1 MNSLQRTRERLPA
14 EGSTSTIMLV
24 SAAYICVPMPTVHQ
38 IEVCGTGETIAAVGP
53 DSPMIGVY
61 SLDIF
66 TERVSKIIHSHA
78 DLIRKSGATRND
90 NEESESEP
98 DQPEHGLTSAGPP
111 LFLYIAWQN
120 CHDPYDVP
128 QKCVLR
134 HRCDSV

>member
-1 MNSLQRTRERLPA
+1 M
-14 EGSTSTIMLV
+14 
-24 SAAYICVPMPTVHQ
+24 
-38 IEVCGTGETIAAVGP
+38 VCGTGETISAVGP

-78 DLIRKSGATRND
+78 DLIRKSGAAKQAD
-90 NEESESEP
+90 NESESEP
-98 DQPEHGLTSAGPP
+98 DQAADSLTLAAPP

-128 QKCVLR
+128 QKCVLY
-134 HRCDSV
+134 HRFD

>member
-1 MNSLQRTRERLPA
+1 MVR
-14 EGSTSTIMLV
+14 
-24 SAAYICVPMPTVHQ
+24 
-38 IEVCGTGETIAAVGP
+38 GTGETLTAVGP

-78 DLIRKSGATRND
+78 DLIAKSSASARHA
-90 NEESESEP
+90 NEERELEP
-98 DQPEHGLTSAGPP
+98 DQATDVSDSVALP

-128 QKCVLR
+128 QKYVLYPF
-134 HRCDSV
+134 D

>member
-1 MNSLQRTRERLPA
+1 MRA
-14 EGSTSTIMLV
+14 
-24 SAAYICVPMPTVHQ
+24 
-38 IEVCGTGETIAAVGP
+38 TGKNLIAIGP

-78 DLIRKSGATRND
+78 AIIEESSPSRRATED
-90 NEESESEP
+90 SESEP
-98 DQPEHGLTSAGPP
+98 DHQSADVSGLVAPP

-128 QKCVLR
+128 QKYVLHPLVNCFSVDKSRSSGREGICV
-134 HRCDSV
+134 